1 PDQHQHQHPTCNPK
15 GRITHMNLDQPKRY
29 ALVRG
34 HGITAEKVA
43 AYLPRN
49 YRVEGVALV
58 HPFKDDYAETV
69 VVVGGRDHHGWTL
82 DGYVIPRL
90 GSGLMGDVEIDL
102 SHEVMKQLPAWPET
116 ERGAAS

>member
-1 PDQHQHQHPTCNPK
+1 
-15 GRITHMNLDQPKRY
+15 MNLNQPKRY

-49 YRVEGVALV
+49 YTVEGVAQD

-69 VVVGGRDHHGWTL
+69 VVVGGRDDHGWTL

-90 GSGLMGDVEIDL
+90 GSGLMGATEIDL
-102 SHEVMKQLPAWPET
+102 SHEAMKQLPAFPDKP
-116 ERGAAS
+116 